1 MAGRTFAFGDIH
13 GEASHFARVWAQLPA
28 LDADDTVV
36 FLGDYM
42 NRGPDSRGVLEQLMA
57 MPKAT
62 PARVVCLRGNHEDA
76 WLRVYTEGWD
86 EFVLHPDHGC
96 LPTLRSFVGKAVS
109 NARPKATNAEMA
121 LMASGEFL
129 PANVVEWLTQ
139 LPFWYEDDRGIYV
152 HAGLPAAGKD
162 FLHPSQVRPAALL
175 AWVRTDDFVRNYRG
189 SKVIFGH
196 TPVTLL
202 PTELSSY
209 TPDDPDDAW
218 VNENVVGLD
227 TGCGLGGF
235 LTAIELPAMR
245 MYESR
250 PIKRTAAERQVGV

>member
-1 MAGRTFAFGDIH
+1 MAGRTFAIGDIH
-13 GEASHFARVWAQLPA
+13 GEASHLLKVWAQLPP
-28 LDADDTVV
+28 LDAADTVV
-36 FLGDYM
+36 FLGDYL
-42 NRGPDSRGVLEQLMA
+42 NRGPDSKAVLEWLMA
-57 MPKAT
+57 LPGKT
-62 PARVVCLRGNHEDA
+62 PARIVCLRGNHEDA
-76 WLRVYTEGWD
+76 WLRVRTEGWD
-86 EFVLHPDHGC
+86 EFVLHADHGC
-96 LPTLRSFVGKAVS
+96 FPTLRSFLGGAVPS
-109 NARPKATNAEMA
+109 ALEKPTNREMGM
-121 LMASGEFL
+121 LASGDFL
-129 PANVVEWLTQ
+129 PAAVVEWMSR

-152 HAGLPAAGKD
+152 HAGLPARGKI
-162 FLHPSQVRPAALL
+162 FLHPTQVEPAALM

-189 SKVIFGH
+189 TKVVFGH
-196 TPVTLL
+196 TPVSLL

-250 PIKRTAAERQVGV
+250 EHKAPAADRKAGI